1 MSDSIAI
8 LSLLAVFVTLVI
20 NAIQTQTQ
28 VKQARLLT
36 ESNAVLLYQ
45 HMTEGMRDLS
55 EIFVQYPKLRPVFY
69 ENEALPVDEVER
81 KRALALAEIF
91 VDFMGFTLNRGVFLT
106 KESRSGYIKYFRHL
120 AINSP
125 AIQLYWMQRR
135 DWYAPPVWAVLNDPV
150 EQALRRSGDGD
161 STLGDGGPTAA

>member
-55 EIFVQYPKLRPVFY
+55 EIFVQYPKLRPSCRMRRCRSTKWSA
-69 ENEALPVDEVER
+69 NEPSLWQ
-81 KRALALAEIF
+81 K
-91 VDFMGFTLNRGVFLT
+91 FL
-106 KESRSGYIKYFRHL
+106 
-120 AINSP
+120 
-125 AIQLYWMQRR
+125 
-135 DWYAPPVWAVLNDPV
+135 
-150 EQALRRSGDGD
+150 
-161 STLGDGGPTAA
+161 STLWASHLIAASS